1 VHRLAHHSA
10 LLLAIHRHA
19 KTHHCGLL
27 YLSCLPTSVCEL
39 LPLALV
45 PSLAIFASQ
54 THFYNFTGAFIMMF
68 TDYSKAH
75 RMLSALTRWASALLL
90 SLLFGLAHAQSKS
103 NMALLL
109 PDGLALTDLRVSAW
123 TDAAKEQ
130 GYSMVILRNADLL
143 LLGAGARATYS
154 GIIIPD
160 QLQVTMSDALVNTI
174 QNYVAQG
181 GNILL
186 VYDAGALNPAGF
198 YAIPKSRFSD
208 LVGVD
213 YVLYDQLRDRTVG
226 LGPVTGLMST
236 LRSLLVAPGKS
247 MPYTAPPAA
256 VVANQDVA
264 SMRFVADQSG
274 GTPGRRP
281 SPTTRFLPVNPANPG
296 GLVGHDHEQY
306 FRPPPPSQLTP
317 DRATGQPGRALQPG
331 GKPWTHKHEVQ
342 REPVVGVTPVR
353 FSKNV
358 LQSLTRS
365 REDDKAWAPA
375 KALRVQAAATVPDAV
390 HSISGYVYGP
400 LSYPSFATLGA
411 AQGAIL
417 MASPEHGVVASS
429 RAFGAGNVLFVN
441 LPLTYLKLSED
452 AMPMHG
458 FVHLFA
464 RGLLRQPRLTAVP
477 NGIGGLVFNWHLD
490 SNAALQPMQALKN
503 LGVWNNKPFS
513 IDMTAGPDTIA
524 TGDKL
529 GFDLPHNPV
538 AQQFLREFV
547 AAGHEVGSHG
557 GWIHD
562 YYGNNANESNAA
574 EFLPYLVLNRNAIEA
589 VIQRPIQ
596 EYSAPQGNNPLWA
609 LSWLTGNGV
618 GSYYSLSHTGTAPT
632 LSYRGGQLVAPSLW
646 AMPLVPFGVAA
657 TFEEFSELGI
667 PASEMTQWYCE
678 LVDFAAANNT
688 SRLIY
693 AHPPGA
699 MLYPGVMTSML
710 SYAKQKQLA
719 NSFRWYTMN
728 RLANFMT
735 TRSQTVWTSA
745 LSSTGRMRVTASHPA
760 NLASLTWA
768 FAKNRYARPVVISGK
783 MTVIDQGGEWLVQ
796 VNSGRAAVFEA
807 AAL

>member
-1 VHRLAHHSA
+1 MHGLASW
-10 LLLAIHRHA
+10 LAIYHHA
-19 KTHHCGLL
+19 KTHRCDMLTSGF
-27 YLSCLPTSVCEL
+27 LPTSLCEL
-39 LPLALV
+39 LPLALA
-45 PSLAIFASQ
+45 PSLDIFASQ
-54 THFYNFTGAFIMMF
+54 AHFYNFTGAFIMMF
-68 TDYSKAH
+68 TNYRAAH
-75 RMLSALTRWASALLL
+75 QMLSALTRWASALLL
-90 SLLFGLAHAQSKS
+90 GLLFGLAHAQTKS

-109 PDGLALTDLRVSAW
+109 PDGLALTDARVGAW

-130 GYSMVILRNADLL
+130 GYSLAILRNADLL

-154 GIIIPD
+154 GIIVPD
-160 QLQVTMSDALVNTI
+160 QLQVTMSDALVITI

-198 YAIPKSRFSD
+198 YAVPKSRFSD

-213 YVLYDQLRDRTVG
+213 YLLYDQLRDRTVG
-226 LGPVTGLMST
+226 LGPVTGLIST
-236 LRSLLVAPGKS
+236 LRSLLVPPGKS
-247 MPYTAPPAA
+247 MPYTALPVAVATHHDAA
-256 VVANQDVA
+256 GLL
-264 SMRFVADQSG
+264 RVADPSG

-296 GLVGHDHEQY
+296 GMAGHDHEQY

-317 DRATGQPGRALQPG
+317 DRATGRPGRALQPR
-331 GKPWTHKHEVQ
+331 GKPWTHKNEVQ
-342 REPVVGVTPVR
+342 REAVVGVTPVR
-353 FSKNV
+353 FSKNA

-365 REDDKAWAPA
+365 GEDAKSWPPA
-375 KALRVQAAATVPDAV
+375 KALRVQAAVTAPDTV

-400 LSYPSFATLGA
+400 LSYPSFVTLGA

-429 RAFGAGNVLFVN
+429 RAFGSGNVLFVN

-490 SNAALQPMQALKN
+490 SNAALQPMQALKD
-503 LGVWNNKPFS
+503 LGVWNNKPFA
-513 IDMTAGPDTIA
+513 IDMTAGPDTIV

-529 GFDLPHNPV
+529 GFDLPNNLV

-589 VIQRPIQ
+589 VIQRPIR

-609 LSWLTGNGV
+609 LTWLTGNGV

-632 LSYRGGQLVAPSLW
+632 LSYRNGQLVAPSLW
-646 AMPLVPFGVAA
+646 AVPLTPYGAAA
-657 TFEEFSELGI
+657 TFEEFFELGI
-667 PASEMTQWYCE
+667 PASEMTQWYSE

-688 SRLIY
+688 SRMIY

-699 MLYPGVMTSML
+699 MLYPAVMTSML
-710 SYAKQKQLA
+710 SYAKQKQQA
-719 NSFRWYTMN
+719 NSFRWYTMT

-735 TRSQTVWTSA
+735 TRSRTVWTSA
-745 LSSTGRMRVTASHPA
+745 LSTTGRMRVTASHPA

-796 VNSGRAAVFEA
+796 VNGGRNAVFEA

>member
-1 VHRLAHHSA
+1 MTL
-10 LLLAIHRHA
+10 
-19 KTHHCGLL
+19 TTC
-27 YLSCLPTSVCEL
+27 CT
-39 LPLALV
+39 
-45 PSLAIFASQ
+45 
-54 THFYNFTGAFIMMF
+54 
-68 TDYSKAH
+68 AH
-75 RMLSALTRWASALLL
+75 RMLSVLTRWASVLLL
-90 SLLFGLAHAQSKS
+90 GMLFGLAHAQSKS

-109 PDGLALTDLRVSAW
+109 PDGLAVTDVRVSAW

-130 GYSMVILRNADLL
+130 GYSMAILRNADFL

-154 GIIIPD
+154 GIIVPD

-174 QNYVAQG
+174 QSYVAQG
-181 GNILL
+181 GNLLL

-198 YAIPKSRFSD
+198 YAVPKSRFSD

-213 YVLYDQLRDRTVG
+213 YLLYDQLRDRTVG

-247 MPYTAPPAA
+247 MPYTALPAA
-256 VVANQDVA
+256 VVANHDGA
-264 SMRFVADQSG
+264 SLRAVADK
-274 GTPGRRP
+274 PGDTAGVRP
-281 SPTTRFLPVNPANPG
+281 GATTRFLPVSPANPG
-296 GLVGHDHEQY
+296 GLAGHDHEQY

-317 DRATGQPGRALQPG
+317 DRTTGRPGRGLLPG
-331 GKPWTHKHEVQ
+331 GKKRIHKNEVQ
-342 REPVVGVTPVR
+342 REAVVGVTPVR
-353 FSKNV
+353 FSKSA

-365 REDDKAWAPA
+365 SEDEKSLAPA
-375 KALRVQAAATVPDAV
+375 KALRVQAAVPAPDAV

-400 LSYPSFATLGA
+400 LSYPSFVTLGA

-417 MASPEHGVVASS
+417 MASPEHGLVASN
-429 RAFGAGNVLFVN
+429 RAVGAGNVLFVN

-490 SNAALQPMQALKN
+490 SNAALQPMQALKD

-513 IDMTAGPDTIA
+513 LDMTAGPDTIV

-529 GFDLPHNPV
+529 GFDLPNNPV

-589 VIQRPIQ
+589 VIQRPIR

-609 LSWLTGNGV
+609 LNWLTGNAV

-646 AMPLVPFGVAA
+646 AVPVMPFGVAA

-667 PASEMTQWYCE
+667 PPSEMTQWYAE
-678 LVDFAAANNT
+678 LIDFAGTNNT
-688 SRLIY
+688 SRMIY

-699 MLYPGVMTSML
+699 MLYPAVMTSML
-710 SYAKQKQLA
+710 GYAKQKQQS
-719 NSFRWYTMN
+719 NSFRWYTMA

-735 TRSQTVWTSA
+735 LRSQAVWTSA
-745 LSSTGRMRVTASHPA
+745 LSSTGRMRVTASHPS
-760 NLASLTWA
+760 NLSSLTWA

-783 MTVIDQGGEWLVQ
+783 VVVLEQGSEWLVQ
-796 VNSGRAAVFEA
+796 ANGGRTAVFEA
-807 AAL
+807 AAI